1 VGYASL
7 QQATVKNHMQT
18 EYTIP
23 AYDVMAVGM
32 THRIVVGAAPQIR
45 GETMRAKQAYLEHN
59 LDRLRARVVSGASD
73 PPDLIG
79 VLVTEPVCAQ
89 ADVGIIY
96 FVRQGYWAM
105 CGSGTFALG
114 VFLVESGLIDAV
126 EPVTEVTLEL
136 ATGLM
141 RLSAEVEAGRVVR
154 VSTVTEPVFYLCT
167 TKIDLQGYGQVAVDV
182 SYCLNYFE
190 PMLDARQL
198 GVEVTLENRPEL
210 ERIGLEV
217 RRIVN
222 ETVPLRHPTD
232 STIDRAVQVQI
243 YDPESATEGIDCR
256 CVAIYGIDGFDL
268 TPSGTSTCAHM
279 AAKRARGELAIGERF
294 VMESVTGAAIV
305 GTVLADK
312 RLGDVDAIVPQIAGS
327 AQITRMVSLLG

>member
-1 VGYASL
+1 
-7 QQATVKNHMQT
+7 M
-18 EYTIP
+18 IP

-45 GETMRAKQAYLEHN
+45 GETMRAKRAYLENN
-59 LDRLRARVVSGASD
+59 LDRLRRRVVNGASD
-73 PPDLIG
+73 PPDVIG
-79 VLVTEPVCAQ
+79 VLVTEPVCPQ

-114 VFLVESGLIDAV
+114 VFLIESGLINAV

-136 ATGLM
+136 ETGLM

-154 VSTVTEPVFYLCT
+154 VSTVTEPVFYLRT
-167 TKIDLQGYGQVAVDV
+167 SEIELQGYGRVSVDI

-190 PMLDARQL
+190 PMLNARQL
-198 GVEVTLENRPEL
+198 GVDVTLENRPEL
-210 ERIGLEV
+210 QRIGLEV

-222 ETVPLRHPTD
+222 ETVALCHPTD
-232 STIDRAVQVQI
+232 RAIDRALQVQI
-243 YDPESATEGIDCR
+243 YDPEPATEGVDCR
-256 CVAIYGIDGFDL
+256 CVAIYGVDGFDL

-279 AAKRARGELAIGERF
+279 ATKRARGELGIGDRF
-294 VMESVTGAAIV
+294 VMESVTGAVIDGAV
-305 GTVLADK
+305 MADT
-312 RLGDVDAIVPQIAGS
+312 RLGDLDAIVPQIAGS
-327 AQITRMVSLLG
+327 AQITRMLWLLGTKDQS